1 MSALPSEPLRVPGP
15 PPRRRR
21 RPVAAVAAVAVIASG
36 LLAGVAAPAHAANVT
51 YYVDATAGADAN
63 SGLDQSHPWKS
74 LGKVN
79 ATTFGAGDRIL
90 LKAGST
96 WTGQLWPK
104 GSGAAGA
111 PIVIDSYGSGA
122 KPRVNGGGTVAD
134 AVRLFNQE
142 YWTIRDIEVT
152 NAAPA
157 TGTAGANL
165 GDFRGIHISGDN
177 SQTLDGF
184 LVDAV
189 AVHDVTGRV
198 NWIGGDTADNA
209 PGVTFQ
215 TGWDASKRTGGIVID
230 TTVPTVGAPPSTPT
244 IINDAVVQHST
255 ITNTSFAGI
264 VVKQYTGSSS
274 GAVATGWGTRTSA
287 GDTKFRPHTNIV
299 IRDNYIAQ
307 AGTAYG
313 CNGIYLTDVRGGT
326 IERNVVDRAGTSGI
340 ETYFADNV
348 TIQFNEVFGTTQ
360 KAGGADSNGI
370 DTDKGTTG
378 QLVQYNYVHGN
389 GDGILL
395 CQFAFGNV
403 VVRYNVLAGN
413 QRYQLYLHSDR
424 AATAQIYNN
433 TIYNDASSSLIYGY
447 GDGLTATY
455 AISAN
460 ILYSTR
466 ANAALSTSG
475 TITYT
480 SNLYGGATL
489 PVPAGDTRAVVADPR
504 FVSAP
509 INAPSGT
516 AGTGPAL
523 DAALELRVAADS
535 PAVNAGV
542 TIGGNGGRDYAGN
555 PLYNGAPDIGA
566 FEQPGGTTTPVTTR
580 HTFDALPVGPLAG
593 GTEGLAVSTA
603 GGSVAVVA
611 VPGATDRSVRLTR
624 TANSGS
630 TSVSQTFSP
639 ALTGTVTVETN
650 VMRES
655 AYVSGNDYFAIPYLR
670 GSSGLNAVSVAM
682 TKNTIVAYS
691 GTSLVTV
698 GSYTPG
704 RWYNVRVVVSTPAA
718 SFDLFLDGV
727 LVLDNAA
734 VRNPLPGLAQIDY
747 YANSTNYGSVVIDDI
762 AVTATP

>member
-1 MSALPSEPLRVPGP
+1 MSPLSPDPAPVSGP
-15 PPRRRR
+15 PPSRRRR
-21 RPVAAVAAVAVIASG
+21 LALGVAAATVAGAG
-36 LLAGVAAPAHAANVT
+36 LLVSVAAPAQAANTT
-51 YYVDATAGADAN
+51 YYVDAAAGADSN

-74 LGKVN
+74 LGKIN

-111 PIVIDSYGSGA
+111 PIVVDSYGTGN
-122 KPRVNGGGTVAD
+122 KPRINGAGTVAD
-134 AVRLFNQE
+134 TVRLFNQE
-142 YWTIRDIEVT
+142 YWTIRNIEVT
-152 NAAPA
+152 NTAPS
-157 TGTAGANL
+157 TGTAGGNL

-189 AVHDVTGRV
+189 NVHDVTGRV
-198 NWIGGDTADNA
+198 NWIGGDTADNK
-209 PGVTFQ
+209 PGISFQ
-215 TGWDASKRTGGIVID
+215 TGWDSSKRTGGIVID
-230 TTVPTVGAPPSTPT
+230 SWVPNPAAPPSTPT
-244 IINDAVVQHST
+244 IINDAVVQNST
-255 ITNTSFAGI
+255 IANTSFAGI
-264 VVKQYTGSSS
+264 VVKQYTGSNA
-274 GAVATGWGTRTSA
+274 GAVATGWGTRANA

-299 IRDNYIAQ
+299 LRNNYITQ

-313 CNGIYLTDVRGGT
+313 CNGIYMTDVRGGT
-326 IERNVVDRAGTSGI
+326 IERNVVDRTGTSGI

-348 TIQFNEVFGTTQ
+348 TIQYNEVFGTTQ
-360 KAGGADSNGI
+360 KAGGADHNGI
-370 DTDKGTTG
+370 DTDKGTTA
-378 QLVQYNYVHGN
+378 QVVQYNYVHNN

-403 VVRYNVLAGN
+403 VVRYNVITSN
-413 QRYQLYLHSDR
+413 TRYQIYLHSDK

-433 TIYNDASSSLIYGY
+433 TIYNDASSNLIYGY

-455 AISAN
+455 AITNN

-475 TITYT
+475 TITYNR
-480 SNLYGGATL
+480 NLYGGATL
-489 PVPAGDTRAVVADPR
+489 PVPSGDTRAIVADPR

-516 AGTGPAL
+516 ASTGPAL
-523 DAALELRVAADS
+523 AAALELQVAANS

-542 TIGGNGGRDYAGN
+542 SIGGNGGRDYAGN

-580 HTFDALPVGPLAG
+580 HTFDALPTGPLAN

-603 GGSVAVVA
+603 GGSVAVVD
-611 VPGATDRSVRLTR
+611 VPSATDKSVRLTR
-624 TANSGS
+624 TTNSGS
-630 TSVSQTFSP
+630 TSVSQTFGQP
-639 ALTGTVTVETN
+639 LTGLVTVETN

-655 AYVSGNDYFAIPYLR
+655 AYVSGSDFFAIPYIR
-670 GSSGLNAVSVAM
+670 NASGQNAVSVAM

-691 GTSLVTV
+691 GTTQVTV

-704 RWYNVRVVVSTPAA
+704 RWYAVRVVISTATGT
-718 SFDLFLDGV
+718 FDLYIDGV
-727 LVLDNAA
+727 LKLDNSTF
-734 VRNPLPGLAQIDY
+734 RNPLPGVAQIDY
-747 YANSTNYGSVVIDDI
+747 YANSSNYGSVVVDDI
-762 AVTATP
+762 TVTATA